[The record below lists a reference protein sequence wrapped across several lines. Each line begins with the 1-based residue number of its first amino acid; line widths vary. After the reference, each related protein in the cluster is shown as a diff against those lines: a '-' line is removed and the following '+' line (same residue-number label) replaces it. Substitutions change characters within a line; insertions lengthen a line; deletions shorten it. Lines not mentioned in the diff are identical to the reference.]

1 MCDDNNAADFPWNN
15 KQGSSTITSLGLNM
29 PNIFA
34 VGNSPITTSGSIAVT
49 LVSQAQNLI
58 FASPDGSTGT
68 PAFRSLVA
76 ADIPSLA
83 ESKIT
88 NLVSDLAALVPK
100 TTTVNG
106 HALSGNVAVTATDLS
121 LNNLTNDAQV
131 KVSDYNLKGKI
142 LVGTGVGTYVAL
154 TVGTNNQVL
163 IADSTQT
170 PGVKWSTNPAGNW
183 GNIGGTLSAQ
193 TDLNNALGLLAPI
206 ASPTFTGTVAGITAT
221 MVNLGNCDNTSDVN
235 KPVSTATQTQLNL
248 KANLA
253 GPTFTGTV
261 AGITSTMVGLGN
273 CDNTSDANKPV
284 STAQQTALNLKANLA
299 NPTFT
304 GTVAGITSTMVGL
317 GNCDNT
323 SDVNKPVS
331 TATQTALNLKANL
344 ASPTFT
350 GTVAGIT
357 ATMVGL
363 GNCDNTSDVN
373 KPVSTATQTQL
384 NLKANLAGPTFTG
397 TVAGITATMVGLGNV
412 TNTAQIPLSTGTT
425 KGDMLVFTASA
436 TIARLPVGT
445 DGYVLI
451 ADSNQTNGIK
461 WGTSSP
467 GAFSAITGQ
476 PADNTNLASAL
487 SAKANLAGPTFTG
500 IVSGITAAMVGLGNV
515 SNSLQLVKAN
525 NLSDL
530 ATRQTALNNL
540 IGTSTQGDI
549 IYFNGTNWVNLAAGA
564 EGKYLETR
572 GSSNNP
578 QWVKPATRTLSTG
591 SASSITVNSDTTD
604 IQLVTAL
611 SADLSIEIPSGS
623 PVNGQKLIYR
633 IRDNN
638 VQRNLTWNAIFRAA
652 NSGAIPS
659 VTIANKTMYFE
670 YIYNDTDTKWDM
682 FVQQTMSS

>member
-331 TATQTALNLKANL
+331 TATQT
-344 ASPTFT
+344 
-350 GTVAGIT
+350 
-357 ATMVGL
+357 
-363 GNCDNTSDVN
+363 
-373 KPVSTATQTQL
+373 QL

>member
-221 MVNLGNCDNTSDVN
+221 MVNVGNCDNTSDVN

-304 GTVAGITSTMVGL
+304 GTVAGITS
-317 GNCDNT
+317 
-323 SDVNKPVS
+323 
-331 TATQTALNLKANL
+331 
-344 ASPTFT
+344 
-350 GTVAGIT
+350 
-357 ATMVGL
+357 TMVGL